1 MGHARRLGLLL
12 ALLMLGA
19 LAQASAAMGEA
30 TWQFAPAEAPPA
42 PPGTPQQTLP
52 VPLGKV
58 GAISFWSPNRGLL
71 IDEGT
76 TGGNA
81 GCRTTTATAVPC
93 GLYAYNGRGWHLLST
108 VCGAGEGRI
117 AWAGPDD
124 FWTISDQRPGQLTKT
139 TVNSRSVSLCHFEGG
154 NVVASYATPF
164 ELPNSYRQMDAA
176 ACDRQEVGSEP
187 HDSETDCWFGGLLGV
202 PPNTGAFHLHWDGET
217 QKLTAVYSPEDHAVS
232 SMAVDKPGA
241 LLESVEINPVAIGDD
256 FSGENEAHPFVLHQI
271 DSSGFHGLLIED
283 PSCAQLNTC
292 PPLPNYEG
300 VAPST
305 IAGFSLSSDY
315 SAANPEPQ
323 VWAAAGLPPRPQAST
338 HSIVLR
344 YSHGSW
350 TQALDVNHP
359 GTYGSEAEKRA
370 AKADLEAGLQQVAA
384 EPGEPAAWATVVSK
398 DEEAH
403 VDRLTV
409 NGAASASDHTGTI
422 AQKVVLGEAQHA
434 GQRGSA
440 GPIACPT
447 RNDCWLATSKGWL
460 FHLTEEAN
468 NPSWAAGYPEDED
481 PNFAN
486 STRSGFAG
494 VISFRPI
501 DEGVPQLPPNEPPP
515 DTSQANQLPEPL
527 KPPEPTAETPVFSQ
541 RALIVGLHSRVVHRY
556 TLELTF
562 KLVADAHVQLIAR
575 RHRRPVAQ
583 TARRMLK
590 AGKRRLTLRLNP
602 HRWPNELDLKAV
614 PLKPLP
620 PGPAISGGGGGQT
633 KPGPLNA
640 NNFST

>member
-1 MGHARRLGLLL
+1 MSRARRLGSLL
-12 ALLMLGA
+12 ALLTLGA
-19 LAQASAAMGEA
+19 LAPASPALGEA

-42 PPGTPQQTLP
+42 APGSPQQPLP

-76 TGGNA
+76 A
-81 GCRTTTATAVPC
+81 GCRTLTATAGVPC

-124 FWTISDQRPGQLTKT
+124 FWTISDQRPGQQTKS
-139 TVNSRSVSLCHFEGG
+139 TVNPRSVSLCHFEGG
-154 NVVASYATPF
+154 RVVASYATPF

-176 ACDRQEVGSEP
+176 ACDRQEVASEP

-202 PPNTGAFHLHWDGET
+202 PPNTGAFHLHWDGHN
-217 QKLTAVYSPEDHAVS
+217 LTAVYSPEDHAVS
-232 SMAVDKPGA
+232 AMAVDGPGA
-241 LLESVEINPVAIGDD
+241 LLESVEINPNALGDS

-271 DSSGFHGLLIED
+271 DASGFHGLLIED
-283 PSCAQLNTC
+283 PSCAQLKSC

-300 VAPST
+300 VAPSS

-315 SAANPEPQ
+315 TPANANPEPQ
-323 VWAAAGLPPRPQAST
+323 LWAAAGLPPGPQRAA
-338 HSIVLR
+338 HSIVLH
-344 YSHGSW
+344 YSHGGW

-359 GTYGSEAEKRA
+359 GTYGSEDEKRK
-370 AKADLEAGLQQVAA
+370 AKADLEAGLQQVAG
-384 EPGEPAAWATVVSK
+384 EPGEPAAWATVASR

-403 VDRLTV
+403 VDRLNV
-409 NGAASASDHTGTI
+409 PGSASPTNDTGSI
-422 AQKVVLGEAQHA
+422 AQKAVLGEAQHV
-434 GQRGSA
+434 GQLGGA
-440 GPIACPT
+440 GPIACPAP
-447 RNDCWLATSKGWL
+447 NDCWLATSRGWL

-468 NPSWAAGYPEDED
+468 APSSAAGYPEDSD
-481 PNFAN
+481 PN
-486 STRSGFAG
+486 FAG
-494 VISFRPI
+494 VISFRPA

-515 DTSQANQLPEPL
+515 DTSQANQLPVPL

-541 RALIVGLHSRVVHRY
+541 RALVVGLHSRIVHRY

-562 KLVADAHVQLIAR
+562 KLVAAARVQLIAR
-575 RHRRPVAQ
+575 RHHRPVAQ
-583 TARRMLK
+583 TARKTLK

-602 HRWPNELDLKAV
+602 HRWPNELDLKAT

-620 PGPAISGGGGGQT
+620 PGPPISGGGGGQGGQS

-640 NNFST
+640 NSVST